1 MIRVSGTESIGR
13 AANRAFQDIRAL
25 KVKVA
30 ANSLKKALGRPSVNE
45 RDLREKL
52 KNKLRSGR

>member
-13 AANRAFQDIRAL
+13 AANREFQGIRAL

-45 RDLREKL
+45 RELREKL